1 MILMRRSRSRGT
13 PAPMPTNVDTA
24 LFERLREARLDL
36 AKEKG
41 VPAYVVCH
49 DRTLLEMA
57 AQKPQTLSEMA
68 AVHGMGPARIEA
80 WGDHFLS
87 VVTDG

>member
-1 MILMRRSRSRGT
+1 M
-13 PAPMPTNVDTA
+13 
-24 LFERLREARLDL
+24 
-36 AKEKG
+36 
-41 VPAYVVCH
+41 VCH
-49 DRTLLEMA
+49 DRTLLEIA
-57 AQKPQTLSEMA
+57 AQKPQTLSQMA